1 MAIFPS
7 FSVSQIVGF
16 PSQIIIT
23 DTSTG
28 TDGAIVGRRV
38 YLKKEDGTFLVPV
51 GTGTE
56 YITWSI
62 LNLSITID
70 ALDKDYSL
78 VVIVQWLYV
87 SNNILYDSSSLDG
100 FTLFN
105 HTFDYQTTQ
114 VLAGNQLLFNDNNF
128 WWNKVK
134 LLSYIKEGDDAIALA
149 SDQTTAQLCYD
160 AATNLRTNSPYL
172 FNANS

>member
-1 MAIFPS
+1 MAIAPS
-7 FSVSQIVGF
+7 FSVSQVVGF

-28 TDGAIVGRRV
+28 TDGTLTSRRV
-38 YLKKEDGTFLVPV
+38 YLKKDDGTFLVPN
-51 GTGTE
+51 GTDTE
-56 YITWSI
+56 YIDWDYADT
-62 LNLSITID
+62 SITID
-70 ALDKDYSL
+70 ALDKDYAL
-78 VVIVQWLYV
+78 VITVEWLDV
-87 SNNILYDSSSLDG
+87 SDVVKYDTSSLDG
-100 FTLFN
+100 LTLYN

-114 VLAGNQLLFNDNNF
+114 VLSGNQLLINDNNF

-149 SDQTTAQLCYD
+149 SDQKTAQLCYNE
-160 AATNLRTNSPYL
+160 ATKLRLSSPYS